1 MLSHTSEEA
10 LDVVV
15 ERCNVTQ
22 EREEK
27 TMTDNNVHEATRDM
41 TTSIQEA
48 NQAIVKSAVAT
59 QERNIRYAQITLE
72 NGIEVL
78 KSYAEDT
85 RHLIQEL
92 VEQQKPQQ
100 AVLQAVV
107 NTALAAQE
115 RNVKFLQ
122 SMLANGT
129 EVLQTHGE
137 NTRDLAQTLAELSR
151 RQQEAFQTV
160 ARGSFNTFVDFL
172 TAPFSYY
179 QQVLETAGS
188 AAGREVEAAQQST
201 REGAAVT
208 PKATRQAQ
216 TK

>member
-1 MLSHTSEEA
+1 M
-10 LDVVV
+10 
-15 ERCNVTQ
+15 
-22 EREEK
+22 K
-27 TMTDNNVHEATRDM
+27 DNNVHEATRHM
-41 TTSIQEA
+41 TASIQEA
-48 NQAIVKSAVAT
+48 NQAIVNSAVAT
-59 QERNIRYAQITLE
+59 QERNMQYAQITLE
-72 NGIEVL
+72 NGIEAL
-78 KSYAEDT
+78 KRYAEDT

-92 VEQQKPQQ
+92 IEQPKPQQ
-100 AVLQAVV
+100 AVLQTVV

-115 RNVKFLQ
+115 RNVKFIQ
-122 SMLANGT
+122 SVLANGT
-129 EVLQTHGE
+129 EVLQAHE
-137 NTRDLAQTLAELSR
+137 ESTRDLAQTLAELSR

-160 ARGSFNTFVDFL
+160 ARGSFNTFLDFL

-201 REGAAVT
+201 REGVAAT

>member
-1 MLSHTSEEA
+1 
-10 LDVVV
+10 
-15 ERCNVTQ
+15 
-22 EREEK
+22 
-27 TMTDNNVHEATRDM
+27 MTDNNVHEATQNM

-59 QERNIRYAQITLE
+59 LERNMQYAQLTLE
-72 NGIEVL
+72 NGIDVL
-78 KSYAEDT
+78 KGYAEDT

-92 VEQQKPQQ
+92 VEQSKPQQ
-100 AVLQAVV
+100 AVVQTVV

-115 RNVKFLQ
+115 RNVKFMQ
-122 SMLANGT
+122 SMFANGS
-129 EVLQTHGE
+129 EVLQAQGE
-137 NTRDLAQTLAELSR
+137 STRDLAQTLAELSR

-179 QQVLETAGS
+179 LQVLETAGS

-201 REGAAVT
+201 QEGVAAT
-208 PKATRQAQ
+208 TKATRQA
-216 TK
+216 

>member
-1 MLSHTSEEA
+1 M
-10 LDVVV
+10 
-15 ERCNVTQ
+15 Q
-22 EREEK
+22 
-27 TMTDNNVHEATRDM
+27 
-41 TTSIQEA
+41 
-48 NQAIVKSAVAT
+48 
-59 QERNIRYAQITLE
+59 YAQITLE

-92 VEQQKPQQ
+92 VEHQKPQQ
-100 AVLQAVV
+100 AVLQTVV

-115 RNVKFLQ
+115 RNVKFMQ

-129 EVLQTHGE
+129 EVLQAHGE
-137 NTRDLAQTLAELSR
+137 STRDLAQTLVELSR

-160 ARGSFNTFVDFL
+160 TRGSFNTFVDFL
-172 TAPFSYY
+172 TSPFSYS

-188 AAGREVEAAQQST
+188 TEGREVEVAQQST
-201 REGAAVT
+201 RKGEAVT

>member
-10 LDVVV
+10 LNLVV

-22 EREEK
+22 ERERK

-48 NQAIVKSAVAT
+48 NQAMVNSAVAT
-59 QERNIRYAQITLE
+59 QERNMQYAQITLE

-100 AVLQAVV
+100 AVLQTIV

-115 RNVKFLQ
+115 RNVKF
-122 SMLANGT
+122 M
-129 EVLQTHGE
+129 
-137 NTRDLAQTLAELSR
+137 
-151 RQQEAFQTV
+151 
-160 ARGSFNTFVDFL
+160 
-172 TAPFSYY
+172 
-179 QQVLETAGS
+179 
-188 AAGREVEAAQQST
+188 
-201 REGAAVT
+201 
-208 PKATRQAQ
+208 
-216 TK
+216 

>member
-1 MLSHTSEEA
+1 
-10 LDVVV
+10 
-15 ERCNVTQ
+15 
-22 EREEK
+22 
-27 TMTDNNVHEATRDM
+27 MTDNNVHEATRDM

-48 NQAIVKSAVAT
+48 NQAIVNSAVAT
-59 QERNIRYAQITLE
+59 QERNMQYAQITLE

-100 AVLQAVV
+100 AVLQTVV

-115 RNVKFLQ
+115 RNVKFMQ

-129 EVLQTHGE
+129 ELLQAHGE
-137 NTRDLAQTLAELSR
+137 STRDLAQTLAKLSR

-160 ARGSFNTFVDFL
+160 ARGSFNAFVDFL

-201 REGAAVT
+201 REGVAVT